1 MLNEIVGLYLADKY
15 NITTDRILFTETI
28 AANDTTTFSMTNAA
42 NGAKLK
48 SDLYNL
54 DYFITKYSIWSQ
66 NGILDVTIKPDDE
79 SVNQLKTQA
88 LTQKTEASVIPLK
101 HIRTDLTIKV
111 TNNQAI
117 DDDLFLAL
125 EIFKIPQ
132 DKVHD
137 ITITGQMLCTSLDYI
152 DIQTLAIEK
161 YLIYTNE
168 LLKALIITGG
178 GTLPGDISDFVS
190 DPPKPPGSGRLFGR
204 QPSIPTKVCR
214 RT

>member
-1 MLNEIVGLYLADKY
+1 MLNEIIGMYLSDKY
-15 NITTDRILFTETI
+15 SITTDRILFTETI
-28 AANDTTTFSMTNAA
+28 AANDTTTFSIISAM

-66 NGILDVTIKPDDE
+66 NGILDVTIKPDNE
-79 SVNQLKTQA
+79 ATNQLKTQA
-88 LTQKTEASVIPLK
+88 FTQKTEASVIPLK
-101 HIRTDLTIKV
+101 HIRTDLTIEV

-132 DKVHD
+132 NKVNELID
-137 ITITGQMLCTSLDYI
+137 IGKVLCISLDNI

-161 YLIYTNE
+161 YIIYSNE
-168 LLKALIITGG
+168 LLKALILAGG
-178 GTLPGDISDFVS
+178 GT
-190 DPPKPPGSGRLFGR
+190 
-204 QPSIPTKVCR
+204 IPEIPTELGVLTLSRESVPVTKVCR

>member
-15 NITTDRILFTETI
+15 NIITDRILFTETI
-28 AANDTTTFSMTNAA
+28 SANDTSTLSIADAT

-66 NGILDVTIKPDDE
+66 NGILDVTIKPDNE
-79 SVNQLKTQA
+79 ATNQLKTQA
-88 LTQKTEASVIPLK
+88 LTLKTEASVLPLK
-101 HIRTDLTIKV
+101 HIRTDLTIEI
-111 TNNQAI
+111 TNNQGI

-132 DKVHD
+132 NKVNELLD
-137 ITITGQMLCTSLDYI
+137 IGKVLCVSLDNI

-161 YLIYTNE
+161 YLIYNNE
-168 LLKALIITGG
+168 LLKALILASG
-178 GTLPGDISDFVS
+178 GTIPG
-190 DPPKPPGSGRLFGR
+190 
-204 QPSIPTKVCR
+204 IPTETGEVFISKEPTSRCR

>member
-15 NITTDRILFTETI
+15 NIMTDRILFTETI
-28 AANDTTTFSMTNAA
+28 AANDTTTLSITNAT

-66 NGILDVTIKPDDE
+66 NGILDVTIKPDNE
-79 SVNQLKTQA
+79 STNQLKTQA

-101 HIRTDLTIKV
+101 HIRTDLTIEV

-132 DKVHD
+132 NKVNELID
-137 ITITGQMLCTSLDYI
+137 IGKILCSALDNI

-161 YLIYTNE
+161 YLIYNNE
-168 LLKALIITGG
+168 LLKALILASGG
-178 GTLPGDISDFVS
+178 TIPGVPIEAGTLPISRELT
-190 DPPKPPGSGRLFGR
+190 P
-204 QPSIPTKVCR
+204 ITKVCR

>member
-15 NITTDRILFTETI
+15 SIITDRILFTETI
-28 AANDTTTFSMTNAA
+28 AANDTTTLSIADAT

-66 NGILDVTIKPDDE
+66 NGIIDVTIKPDDE
-79 SVNQLKTQA
+79 ATNQLKTQA
-88 LTQKTEASVIPLK
+88 LTQKTEASVIPPK
-101 HIRTDLTIKV
+101 HIRTDLTIEA
-111 TNNQAI
+111 TNNQGI
-117 DDDLFLAL
+117 DDDLLLAL

-132 DKVHD
+132 NRVPDLIDIGKV
-137 ITITGQMLCTSLDYI
+137 LCVSLDNI

-161 YLIYTNE
+161 YLIYNNE
-168 LLKALIITGG
+168 LLKALILAGG
-178 GTLPGDISDFVS
+178 GTVPGIPIEAGILPISREQAPV
-190 DPPKPPGSGRLFGR
+190 
-204 QPSIPTKVCR
+204 TKVCR